1 MPQDLEVEER
11 YRGQGIAQTMYDY
24 VKSKGYK
31 IRRSGQQTD
40 DGAKFWAKHRP
51 KQNFWEQGVTES
63 YEYKPTDGVKIE
75 AHRQGDTLWIDY
87 FEVPVKRKGS
97 GTTEYIKFEKSLPK
111 DIKKIKLIA
120 SDAGYGPTHDFWDRM
135 GFNYAYPDEDNE
147 MVKLLEASEDIPKI
161 VYHVTPTK
169 NIKSIAKEGL
179 KPGIGDR
186 SNKIM
191 REKSGIY
198 VFPSRLAAEDAVM
211 NWLGDEFEDE
221 PLTMLKI
228 DTSGLEDH
236 ISKGAGYE
244 LIIDTIIEP
253 NRIKK
258 VNISLEEASG
268 YIPSYAQRNDPRF
281 KTALTVDV
289 HPDTMRKNAKR
300 FGNKISRAGIPPTAR
315 PDGKV

>member
-1 MPQDLEVEER
+1 
-11 YRGQGIAQTMYDY
+11 
-24 VKSKGYK
+24 
-31 IRRSGQQTD
+31 
-40 DGAKFWAKHRP
+40 
-51 KQNFWEQGVTES
+51 
-63 YEYKPTDGVKIE
+63 
-75 AHRQGDTLWIDY
+75 
-87 FEVPVKRKGS
+87 
-97 GTTEYIKFEKSLPK
+97 
-111 DIKKIKLIA
+111 
-120 SDAGYGPTHDFWDRM
+120 
-135 GFNYAYPDEDNE
+135 
-147 MVKLLEASEDIPKI
+147 
-161 VYHVTPTK
+161 
-169 NIKSIAKEGL
+169 
-179 KPGIGDR
+179 
-186 SNKIM
+186 M

>member
-1 MPQDLEVEER
+1 MKAIDFINENSACR
-11 YRGQGIAQTMYDY
+11 
-24 VKSKGYK
+24 KGYK
-31 IRRSGQQTD
+31 
-40 DGAKFWAKHRP
+40 
-51 KQNFWEQGVTES
+51 QGVAEALGYKEIEFVCVNS
-63 YEYKPTDGVKIE
+63 EFLGGASLDAQKALYKDLKQLKGVIPLYQDFSEYGPQQLSLTAIYKDPKLKKEILSLAKQHGVEIDIIKSVSDDYANRALNKDHDYQIIE
-75 AHRQGDTLWIDY
+75 A
-87 FEVPVKRKGS
+87 
-97 GTTEYIKFEKSLPK
+97 
-111 DIKKIKLIA
+111 
-120 SDAGYGPTHDFWDRM
+120 SD
-135 GFNYAYPDEDNE
+135 
-147 MVKLLEASEDIPKI
+147 DIPKI

-186 SNKIM
+186 SSKIM

-268 YIPSYAQRNDPRF
+268 YIPSKAQKNDPRY

-289 HPDTMRKNAKR
+289 KPDSIQKNAKA
-300 FGNKISRAGIPPTAR
+300 FGFKTSRAGIPPTAR
-315 PDGKV
+315 PNGKV